1 MEDTLFSNVSFET
14 LLIYR
19 EHGFDWEDPTYIN
32 IFRWIWNVKHYH
44 PHIDAFPGDES
55 NKAFVILES
64 PKFISKPYKF
74 AADSYDDAIIKLVN
88 YISENYEA
96 YLK

>member
-1 MEDTLFSNVSFET
+1 MKETIFSNVSDET

-32 IFRWIWNVKHYH
+32 IFRWIWDVKHYH

-55 NKAFVILES
+55 NKAFVVLES
-64 PKFISKPYKF
+64 PNFIDKPYKF
-74 AADSYDDAIIKLVN
+74 SANSYDDAIINLVN
-88 YISENYEA
+88 YISKNYET